1 MNSRLQGHSPGLYPR
16 ACAPS
21 PERCSSDCGPHGSA
35 VWSIPKEMHCILATH
50 TPYFSQ
56 LPWPVWHGFL
66 TNTAKHI
73 DTLGDALGLG
83 ANDMSNRTILLSI
96 RVVGTLQRGVAV
108 TKVLGI
114 PVAESRP
121 CSGWGVD
128 IASCWISSL

>member
-1 MNSRLQGHSPGLYPR
+1 
-16 ACAPS
+16 
-21 PERCSSDCGPHGSA
+21 
-35 VWSIPKEMHCILATH
+35 MHCILATH

-66 TNTAKHI
+66 TNTAKNI

-128 IASCWISSL
+128 TASRWISSL